1 MENSIFVSF
10 LPGDEEDET
19 PKMIQKAKQKEASDH
34 VDDEEKNDED
44 HKLLIAIAY
53 KVNKLESENEAIVT
67 GLKQNKRY
75 LHSILRH
82 MKQLIEKQEKQD
94 N

>member
-1 MENSIFVSF
+1 MLSGDNNNNSDNMERMKKSKIEVV
-10 LPGDEEDET
+10 EKKEDSGET
-19 PKMIQKAKQKEASDH
+19 D
-34 VDDEEKNDED
+34 D

-53 KVNKLESENEAIVT
+53 KVNKLETENEAIVQ

-82 MKQLIEKQEKQD
+82 MKQLLSKDEV
-94 N
+94 

>member
-1 MENSIFVSF
+1 MVENSIFVSF
-10 LPGDEEDET
+10 LLGDEEEET
-19 PKMIQKAKQKEASDH
+19 PKMIQKAKQKEASDL

-82 MKQLIEKQEKQD
+82 MKQLIEKQD

>member
-1 MENSIFVSF
+1 
-10 LPGDEEDET
+10 
-19 PKMIQKAKQKEASDH
+19 MIQKAKQKEASDL
-34 VDDEEKNDED
+34 VDDED